1 MTDENK
7 VGIYCITYNHS
18 AHIRKCLDGFVK
30 QKTNF
35 KFEAIVFDDYSADG
49 TREII
54 KEYAQKY
61 PDIIK
66 PIFPD
71 KNIFTSIG
79 IYKIFRTIIDRLNC
93 KYIAFCEGD
102 DYWIDEN
109 KLQTQVDFLE
119 NNPDFTGCFHKSLRK
134 NVVTGEDICCKPTVE
149 DIKDKDIFTI
159 EDTICGYFIETCSV
173 MYRFNCYKELLIETF
188 PIEIINGDS
197 YLIYFFSLMG
207 KIKYIDK
214 LMSVK
219 TINETGIWNST
230 NQTIDEKQVRFWLEI
245 INFPIEVRKLL
256 DKFNR
261 SLSYETPQ
269 EAMRQVLKSA
279 INIKRYDIVEKAVQ
293 RFPEVFKTLITPID
307 KSAEVNYYRCK
318 FKKYKKSNIALII
331 ISTLLALLS
340 IVLFLT

>member
-1 MTDENK
+1 MSDDTL
-7 VGIYCITYNHS
+7 VGIFCITYNQEKY
-18 AHIRKCLDGFVK
+18 IRKCLDGFVN

-35 KFEAIVFDDYSADG
+35 KYEAIVYDDCSTDG

-66 PIFPD
+66 PVLSD
-71 KNIFTSIG
+71 KNLAQSKGFYYVNQKVYS
-79 IYKIFRTIIDRLNC
+79 RMNA
-93 KYIAFCEGD
+93 KYIAYCEGD
-102 DYWIDEN
+102 DYWTDEN
-109 KLQTQVDFLE
+109 KLQIQVDFLE

-134 NVVTGEDICCKPTVE
+134 NITTGEDVCYKPTVE
-149 DIKDKDIFTI
+149 DLKGKDVFTI
-159 EDTICGYFIETCSV
+159 NDTICGYFIETCSA
-173 MYRFNCYKELLIETF
+173 MYRFNEYKDFFTIQF
-188 PIEIINGDS
+188 PKEITNGDS
-197 YLIYFFSLMG
+197 YYIYFFSLIG

-219 TINETGIWNST
+219 TINESGVWNSLK
-230 NQTIDEKQVRFWLEI
+230 QSPDERNVKYWLEI

-256 DKFNR
+256 DKFNC
-261 SLSYETPQ
+261 SLPYETPQ
-269 EAMRQVLKSA
+269 QAMKRVLDSA
-279 INIKRYDIVEKAVQ
+279 INLKRYDIVEKAVQ

-318 FKKYKKSNIALII
+318 FKKYKKRNIALII

-340 IVLFLT
+340 VVLFLT